1 MEDEYTL
8 LEDLS
13 DLWWELYDSPWMVL
27 VIMVGLFVIGA
38 IYEWRKYRRTR
49 YYSLIGMH
57 VVVESG
63 GGISKT
69 TPGKIRYA
77 GALMPARLAP
87 ESPKDHLPIGSQVV
101 ITDILSDDRIF
112 LVMPPGQK

>member
-1 MEDEYTL
+1 MDGIFEL
-8 LEDLS
+8 LS
-13 DLWWELYDSPWMVL
+13 ELYDSPWMVAVL
-27 VIMVGLFVIGA
+27 MAGLLLIGV
-38 IYEWRKYRRTR
+38 IYEWRKRRRYR
-49 YYSLIGMH
+49 YHSLIGMH
-57 VVVESG
+57 VMVESG

-112 LVMPPGQK
+112 LVIPPGQK